1 MSNKNNVI
9 VVDEQM
15 LQATDAIR
23 DAITKKHKKIS
34 RIKTPKPYIKKK
46 MGLDYFGCDLDKDY
60 VEFMK
65 SRMSKE
71 EVWDKFGG

>member
-1 MSNKNNVI
+1 MI
-9 VVDEQM
+9 VSQEQEHHYW
-15 LQATDAIR
+15 LQ
-23 DAITKKHKKIS
+23 
-34 RIKTPKPYIKKK
+34 KK